1 MILGQERIRVRGMPS
16 IFYDIKTV
24 RKSKKLI
31 TLLVQTAF
39 RLQSWYQ
46 FHSHYLEESMKR
58 KIGIIAYI
66 LCSGNVMNE
75 VYSVCVCVLSHLS
88 RVRLRATPWTV
99 GHLAPVHGT
108 PQARIFSRG
117 LSRSIQGSNSHP
129 LCLLHWQA
137 DSLPL
142 TPPGK
147 PLIVWIIADN

>member
-16 IFYDIKTV
+16 IFYDVKTV

-58 KIGIIAYI
+58 KIGIITYI

-75 VYSVCVCVLSHLS
+75 VYSVCVRVLSRLS

-99 GHLAPVHGT
+99 GHLAPLSMGLLRQESSLGDCPDPGIERASLMSSALAGRFFTTSGT
-108 PQARIFSRG
+108 WEAPYCMTNSR
-117 LSRSIQGSNSHP
+117 
-129 LCLLHWQA
+129 
-137 DSLPL
+137 
-142 TPPGK
+142 
-147 PLIVWIIADN
+147 